1 MVALKLDKYG
11 GLGYKAACAPVYNYA
26 SSGKSLHK
34 NHRPQSTNMPSCS
47 VGKLYAH
54 PRISSWW
61 GITVRDITLT
71 LWSTQ
76 NILTQSYTSW
86 SSNHYT
92 EVLVQQHNLF
102 YIGMNSHFYLHLP
115 CAFDEKCFCNHGK
128 ASKKWH

>member
-54 PRISSWW
+54 PRISSRW

-76 NILTQSYTSW
+76 NILTQSYPSW
-86 SSNHYT
+86 SSNQFNNTIYFTSELIAIFIYT
-92 EVLVQQHNLF
+92 NHVLLMKN
-102 YIGMNSHFYLHLP
+102 
-115 CAFDEKCFCNHGK
+115 AFVIMARHQRNDIN
-128 ASKKWH
+128 

>member
-1 MVALKLDKYG
+1 MVALKLGKYG

-54 PRISSWW
+54 PRISLRW

-76 NILTQSYTSW
+76 NILTQSYPSW
-86 SSNHYT
+86 SSN
-92 EVLVQQHNLF
+92 QQTINITLKYQF
-102 YIGMNSHFYLHLP
+102 NNIIHFTSELIAIFIY
-115 CAFDEKCFCNHGK
+115 ANHMILMKMLLG
-128 ASKKWH
+128 